1 MIFYNDNAELSRD
14 MAAMSAKRSYHL
26 SVDAVVFEG
35 FLQAN
40 EVYFDVNERLFTL
53 NETTIDTNIMNGD
66 FSKPTVIGVIAC

>member
-14 MAAMSAKRSYHL
+14 VAAMNAKRSYDL
-26 SVDAVVFEG
+26 SVDAVVFKG
-35 FLQAN
+35 FFHAN

-66 FSKPTVIGVIAC
+66 FQ